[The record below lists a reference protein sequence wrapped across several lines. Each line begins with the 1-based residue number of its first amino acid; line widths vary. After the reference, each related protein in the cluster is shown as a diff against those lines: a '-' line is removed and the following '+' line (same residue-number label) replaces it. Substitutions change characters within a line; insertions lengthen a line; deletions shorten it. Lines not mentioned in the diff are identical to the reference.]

1 MLEYC
6 TKGWVILG
14 ESKPTLGSNYTK
26 VFVFYIK
33 KRQLTLYFC
42 KFTFGNH
49 QQKNWMFITVVF
61 TQPGNTAQT
70 SHVNIFANLRLKTI
84 KNSEKFMAKI
94 IINNV
99 YTYEKYMAK
108 ININIEIRNRP

>member
-14 ESKPTLGSNYTK
+14 ESKPALGSNYTK
-26 VFVFYIK
+26 VFEFYIK
-33 KRQLTLYFC
+33 KRQLPLYFC

-49 QQKNWMFITVVF
+49 KKTYMFITVVF

-70 SHVNIFANLRLKTI
+70 SHVNIFANLRLKTN

-99 YTYEKYMAK
+99 
-108 ININIEIRNRP
+108 

>member
-1 MLEYC
+1 MIEYC

-33 KRQLTLYFC
+33 KRQLPLYFC

-49 QQKNWMFITVVF
+49 KKTYMFITVVF

-94 IINNV
+94 IIN
-99 YTYEKYMAK
+99 
-108 ININIEIRNRP
+108 IEIRNRP